1 MISEIYFIIK
11 GFTNRLKDD
20 HISAFS
26 AQAAFFLI
34 MSIVPFL
41 SLLLTLIKYLPI
53 SQTML
58 LDTVINVTPV
68 PFEPLVTTILEELFA
83 KSNGAILSVSVLVAI
98 WSAAKGVLA
107 IVRGLQAVYHVN
119 ESRNYF
125 VLRFISAIYTVI
137 FVTAIILTLLLL
149 VFSNQIYYAL
159 KSDFPTAADFISI
172 FIKQKFLLA
181 LCLLTL
187 FFLVVY
193 KLVRRSNNS
202 FISLIPGAVIAAL
215 SWIVFSYAFSVY
227 IDKFS
232 DFSYTYGSLTTI
244 VLLMLWVYFCMYLL
258 FIGAEINSYFEVF
271 IENSK
276 HKFLKKIRKSK

>member
-53 SQTML
+53 SQGML

-159 KSDFPTAADFISI
+159 KKDFPTAADFISV

-271 IENSK
+271 IESSK

>member
-53 SQTML
+53 SQGML

-107 IVRGLQAVYHVN
+107 IVRGLQAVYHVK

-159 KSDFPTAADFISI
+159 KKDFPTAADFISV

-271 IENSK
+271 IESSK

>member
-159 KSDFPTAADFISI
+159 KTDFPTAADFISI

-193 KLVRRSNNS
+193 RLVRRSNNS
-202 FISLIPGAVIAAL
+202 FISLIPSAVIAAL

>member
-98 WSAAKGVLA
+98 WSAAK
-107 IVRGLQAVYHVN
+107 
-119 ESRNYF
+119 
-125 VLRFISAIYTVI
+125 
-137 FVTAIILTLLLL
+137 
-149 VFSNQIYYAL
+149 VF
-159 KSDFPTAADFISI
+159 
-172 FIKQKFLLA
+172 
-181 LCLLTL
+181 
-187 FFLVVY
+187 
-193 KLVRRSNNS
+193 
-202 FISLIPGAVIAAL
+202 
-215 SWIVFSYAFSVY
+215 
-227 IDKFS
+227 
-232 DFSYTYGSLTTI
+232 
-244 VLLMLWVYFCMYLL
+244 
-258 FIGAEINSYFEVF
+258 
-271 IENSK
+271 
-276 HKFLKKIRKSK
+276 

>member
-26 AQAAFFLI
+26 VQAAFFLI

-159 KSDFPTAADFISI
+159 KADFPTAADFISI

>member
-159 KSDFPTAADFISI
+159 KADFPTAADFISI

-232 DFSYTYGSLTTI
+232 DFSYTYGSLTSI

>member
-1 MISEIYFIIK
+1 LISEIYFIIK

-159 KSDFPTAADFISI
+159 KADFPTAADFISI

>member
-53 SQTML
+53 SQAML

-159 KSDFPTAADFISI
+159 KADFPTAADFISI

>member
-53 SQTML
+53 SQAML

-83 KSNGAILSVSVLVAI
+83 KSKGAILSVSVLVAI

-159 KSDFPTAADFISI
+159 KTDFPTAADFISI

>member
-159 KSDFPTAADFISI
+159 KADFPTAADFISI
-172 FIKQKFLLA
+172 FIKQKFLLS

>member
-20 HISAFS
+20 HISAVS
-26 AQAAFFLI
+26 AQASFFLI

-159 KSDFPTAADFISI
+159 KADFPTAADFISI

>member
-26 AQAAFFLI
+26 AQSAFFLI

-159 KSDFPTAADFISI
+159 KADFPTAADFISI

>member
-53 SQTML
+53 SQAML

-159 KSDFPTAADFISI
+159 KTDFPTAADFISI

>member
-53 SQTML
+53 SQAML

-125 VLRFISAIYTVI
+125 VLRFISAIYTII

-159 KSDFPTAADFISI
+159 KTDFPTAADFISI

>member
-159 KSDFPTAADFISI
+159 KTDFPTAADFISI

>member
-53 SQTML
+53 SQAML

-159 KSDFPTAADFISI
+159 KTDFPTAADFISI

-202 FISLIPGAVIAAL
+202 FISLIPGAVIAAI

>member
-53 SQTML
+53 SQAML

-159 KSDFPTAADFISI
+159 KADFPTAADFISI

-276 HKFLKKIRKSK
+276 HKFLEKIRKSK

>member
-1 MISEIYFIIK
+1 LISEIYFIIK

-53 SQTML
+53 SQAML

-159 KSDFPTAADFISI
+159 KTDFPTAADFISI

-276 HKFLKKIRKSK
+276 HKFLEKIRKSK

>member
-53 SQTML
+53 SQGML

-137 FVTAIILTLLLL
+137 FVSAIILTLLLL

-159 KSDFPTAADFISI
+159 KKDFPVAADFISV
-172 FIKQKFLLA
+172 FIKQKFILA

-193 KLVRRSNNS
+193 KLVRRSKNS

-271 IENSK
+271 IESSK

>member
-159 KSDFPTAADFISI
+159 KTDFPTAADFISI

-193 KLVRRSNNS
+193 RLVRRSNNS

-276 HKFLKKIRKSK
+276 HKFLKRIKKSK

>member
-159 KSDFPTAADFISI
+159 KADFPTAADFISI

-276 HKFLKKIRKSK
+276 HKFLEK

>member
-137 FVTAIILTLLLL
+137 FVTAIIVTLLLL

-159 KSDFPTAADFISI
+159 KTDFPTAADFISI

-276 HKFLKKIRKSK
+276 HKFLKRIKKSK

>member
-159 KSDFPTAADFISI
+159 KTDFPTAADFISI

-202 FISLIPGAVIAAL
+202 FISLMPGAVIAAL

>member
-41 SLLLTLIKYLPI
+41 SLLLTLIKYLTI

-159 KSDFPTAADFISI
+159 KADFPTAADFISI

>member
-26 AQAAFFLI
+26 SQAALFLI

-58 LDTVINVTPV
+58 LNTVINVIPA
-68 PFEPLVTTILEELFA
+68 PFEPLANTVLEELFEN
-83 KSNGAILSVSVLVAI
+83 SNVAILSISLLLTI
-98 WSAAKGVLA
+98 WSAAKGVMA
-107 IVRGLQAVYHVN
+107 IIRGLHAVYHVK

-125 VLRFISAIYTVI
+125 ILRFISGIYTVI
-137 FVTAIILTLLLL
+137 FVSAIILTLLLL
-149 VFSNQIYYAL
+149 VFSNQIYHAL
-159 KSDFPTAADFISI
+159 KKDFPMAADFISV
-172 FIKQKFLLA
+172 FIRQKFLLS

-187 FFLVVY
+187 FFLCVY
-193 KLVRRSNNS
+193 KLVKRPNNS

-232 DFSYTYGSLTTI
+232 NFSYTYGSLTTI

-258 FIGAEINSYFEVF
+258 FIGAEINTYFDVF
-271 IENSK
+271 IENGK
-276 HKFLKKIRKSK
+276 HKIIKKYKAIK

>member
-159 KSDFPTAADFISI
+159 KADFPTAADFISI

-271 IENSK
+271 VGCCLLLSC
-276 HKFLKKIRKSK
+276 F

>member
-53 SQTML
+53 SQGML

-137 FVTAIILTLLLL
+137 FVSAIILTLLLL

-159 KSDFPTAADFISI
+159 KKDFPVAADFISV
-172 FIKQKFLLA
+172 FIKQKFILA

-193 KLVRRSNNS
+193 KLVRRSKNS

-215 SWIVFSYAFSVY
+215 SWIVFSYVFSVY

-271 IENSK
+271 IESSK

>member
-159 KSDFPTAADFISI
+159 KADFPTAADFISI

-276 HKFLKKIRKSK
+276 HKFLEKIRKSK

>member
-68 PFEPLVTTILEELFA
+68 PFETLVTTILEELFA

-276 HKFLKKIRKSK
+276 HKFLEKIRKSK

>member
-53 SQTML
+53 SQGML

-149 VFSNQIYYAL
+149 VFSNKIYYAL
-159 KSDFPTAADFISI
+159 KKDFPTAADFISV

-271 IENSK
+271 IESSK

>member
-119 ESRNYF
+119 ESKNYF

-276 HKFLKKIRKSK
+276 HKFLEKIRKSK

>member
-159 KSDFPTAADFISI
+159 KADFPTAADFISI

-271 IENSK
+271 IEDSK

>member
-119 ESRNYF
+119 ENRNYF

-159 KSDFPTAADFISI
+159 KTDFPTAADFISI

>member
-276 HKFLKKIRKSK
+276 HKFLEKIRKSK

>member
-159 KSDFPTAADFISI
+159 KADFPTAADFISI

-232 DFSYTYGSLTTI
+232 DFPYTYGSLTTI

>member
-11 GFTNRLKDD
+11 GFTNRLKND

-53 SQTML
+53 SQAML

-125 VLRFISAIYTVI
+125 ILRFISAIYTVI

-159 KSDFPTAADFISI
+159 KKDFPVAADFISV
-172 FIKQKFLLA
+172 FIKQKFILA

-271 IENSK
+271 IESGK